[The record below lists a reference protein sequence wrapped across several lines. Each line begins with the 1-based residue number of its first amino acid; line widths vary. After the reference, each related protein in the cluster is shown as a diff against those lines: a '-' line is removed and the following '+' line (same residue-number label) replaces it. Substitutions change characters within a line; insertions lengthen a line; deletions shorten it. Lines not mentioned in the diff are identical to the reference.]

1 MQSTAMMANNDRET
15 SQPTCQNCTTSTT
28 PLWRRDEIGSVL
40 CNACGLFLKLHGRP
54 RPISLKTD
62 VIKSRNRV
70 KSSGSAQGTKKKVSI
85 PADHRS
91 SAATIAYT
99 SSQNIFD
106 VNGVPIEQTR
116 SQAGTPPPGTLG
128 HRRTSQ
134 KSANGHSDG
143 SNSPISRT
151 ATPSMFG
158 NHLPAFNGHNLDDH
172 YNHHSPSLPPMHIR
186 QPSPGRS
193 TSPLNG
199 ASGLEVPQTY
209 EQLIASNAALKT
221 RVSELEVIN
230 ELFRG
235 RVTQLEQDE
244 ANARRGEEMRRE
256 SEHNLLN
263 RLEES
268 QRRENQLKRRLDDVE
283 RELSDL
289 REGAPRAKKMRV
301 ADMVGDSEA
310 STPQSVT

>member
-1 MQSTAMMANNDRET
+1 M
-15 SQPTCQNCTTSTT
+15 
-28 PLWRRDEIGSVL
+28 
-40 CNACGLFLKLHGRP
+40 
-54 RPISLKTD
+54 
-62 VIKSRNRV
+62 
-70 KSSGSAQGTKKKVSI
+70 
-85 PADHRS
+85 
-91 SAATIAYT
+91 Y
-99 SSQNIFD
+99 
-106 VNGVPIEQTR
+106 
-116 SQAGTPPPGTLG
+116 
-128 HRRTSQ
+128 
-134 KSANGHSDG
+134 
-143 SNSPISRT
+143 
-151 ATPSMFG
+151 G

-301 ADMVGDSEA
+301 ADMVGDSES

>member
-1 MQSTAMMANNDRET
+1 MATMANNDRD
-15 SQPTCQNCTTSTT
+15 QPSCMNCQTSTT
-28 PLWRRDEIGSVL
+28 PLWRRDEVGSVL

-70 KSSGSAQGTKKKVSI
+70 KSSGSAQGTKKKSL
-85 PADHRS
+85 
-91 SAATIAYT
+91 
-99 SSQNIFD
+99 FD
-106 VNGVPIEQTR
+106 SNGLEQTR
-116 SQAGTPPPGTLG
+116 SQGGTPPPGSLG

-151 ATPSMFG
+151 ATPSMYG
-158 NHLPAFNGHNLDDH
+158 NHLPPFNGHLDEHH
-172 YNHHSPSLPPMHIR
+172 YTHGSPSLPPMHLR

-193 TSPLNG
+193 TSPMNG
-199 ASGLEVPQTY
+199 ERHLDVPQTY
-209 EQLIASNAALKT
+209 EQLIAQNSSLKT

-244 ANARRGEEMRRE
+244 SNARRGEEMRRE
-256 SEHNLLN
+256 SEHNLHV

-268 QRRENQLKRRLDDVE
+268 QRRENQLKRRLDDLE
-283 RELSDL
+283 REMSEL
-289 REGAPRAKKMRV
+289 REASAPRAKKMRV
-301 ADMVGDSEA
+301 ADMVGDSES
-310 STPQSVT
+310 STPQSVA